1 MADEENHI
9 KWILEATDNASATIS
24 AAADNMGSAIEGA
37 KLQFIAFGAIAAAA
51 LGEAV
56 SAAMDEDAAITRAAR
71 ATADAAGGFDKAK
84 LSITELNA
92 KMEAQGFSTDKTTEA
107 LTLLVTKAGMD
118 MPTALKKAGDFIA
131 FAEERN
137 ISLQQAVKI
146 LTGEENT
153 NKQAFDENSQA
164 MEKNASEMEKVD
176 AKIAA
181 LEMKFEEGKISLDDF
196 TSASEELE
204 KEHSKVTQKSNEL
217 SDALKILVEQSEK
230 EKSAIDGSLDARAK
244 SLTLTDKM
252 AIANEKF
259 GNIMESV
266 GNKLMPVVEAALD
279 FATKLMDGFD
289 KLDAPTKELL
299 TTFGVIV
306 GVILSVVGAA
316 TGLVAVFGPFIPII
330 TSVVAFG
337 GTLFGILTTGV
348 GTIGGIVA
356 ALNPFS
362 LIILAIIAAIIGFK
376 LAWDANLFG
385 IQEVVGNFV
394 KWIQE
399 NVGRVLAGII
409 LLPLVPLIAL
419 KAAWDSNI
427 GDIQGAVGGFVT
439 AIRTFFEDLITNLVT
454 FVTNFV
460 TAIIK
465 FVLDINKRW
474 TDWIAGLLKQITS
487 FGTDVLVEI
496 GKFVKGVTDA
506 FVALIAKGLEW
517 GAKLVSNV
525 LKGITDAAG
534 QIAGAAA
541 SAAGAAFDLIS
552 GKKTKGATGLV
563 AQGIRPLAM
572 GGIVDR
578 PTLALIGEGGEN
590 EYVIP
595 ESKMQQFLGGSGGN
609 TNVTVTNYINGAQD
623 PRMVAQEVSDAIMSA
638 LGSSNSTS
646 MASIRG

>member
-9 KWILEATDNASATIS
+9 KWILEATDNASATIT

-51 LGEAV
+51 LGAAV

-153 NKQAFDENSQA
+153 NKQAFDDNSQA

-289 KLDAPTKELL
+289 KLD
-299 TTFGVIV
+299 
-306 GVILSVVGAA
+306 
-316 TGLVAVFGPFIPII
+316 
-330 TSVVAFG
+330 
-337 GTLFGILTTGV
+337 
-348 GTIGGIVA
+348 
-356 ALNPFS
+356 
-362 LIILAIIAAIIGFK
+362 
-376 LAWDANLFG
+376 D
-385 IQEVVGNFV
+385 FV
-394 KWIQE
+394 KWIEE
-399 NVGRVLAGII
+399 NVGLVLAGII